1 MADNLEPDISF
12 DLGIMDSRTMG
23 SVQEAEAFLSDT
35 AIKAKDSKEL
45 EEIEEEEVFI
55 KKPVAKK
62 EEKVPPKKSAVELG
76 ENLLSEEGEEE
87 IEKTK
92 EEEEEAPA
100 NTKTKKKEGEEEE
113 GNQFE
118 TFSKE
123 LYSLNVLSHDAEEGE
138 APIAKTGEELLALL
152 NNEKRKGA
160 VAWIDN
166 FLEQHGEDRRELFE
180 AIFVKGADPKEYLPL
195 YNQAVSLENLDLEKE
210 INQEKVVREF
220 YRRAGIAEDKIGT
233 KIQRLKDTADLQ
245 SEAEDFHP
253 QLLEQDKNKAKAVA
267 DAAEQTL
274 KAKEQIEGAYRNSIL
289 KTVSEKAKGKDFEGI
304 PISPQLVREAVDFL
318 QTDKWKTADGQLL
331 TDFDK
336 LILETKKPEGVHKRL
351 MIAFLEKINWDF
363 SKIEK
368 KAASKQSGE
377 LFNSLAQKD
386 LKNKTQKKQTPELTQ
401 W

>member
-45 EEIEEEEVFI
+45 EEIEEEEEVST
-55 KKPVAKK
+55 KKPIAKK
-62 EEKVPPKKSAVELG
+62 EQKVPPKKSAVELG
-76 ENLLSEEGEEE
+76 ENLLSEEEGEEE
-87 IEKTK
+87 T
-92 EEEEEAPA
+92 EEEEEAPV
-100 NTKTKKKEGEEEE
+100 NTKIKKKEGEEEEE

-138 APIAKTGEELLALL
+138 APIAKTGEELLDLL

-160 VAWIDN
+160 IAWIDN
-166 FLEQHGEDRRELFE
+166 FLEQHGEGRRELFD

-318 QTDKWKTADGQLL
+318 QTDKWRTADGQLL